1 MSRLLAW
8 LIARIAA
15 APRRNHA
22 GITKGAIL

>member
-8 LIARIAA
+8 LIARIVT
-15 APRRNHA
+15 APRRNHG